1 MTFPIAEVSTYPFCG
16 SCGRETYGPPVFTD
30 LANDLVCDGCGADL
44 LAFGYAATV
53 PPTALLA
60 TPGSLQVTFTW
71 TANPGADSTESRS
84 KVAANAWSAWATDT
98 SPTVVVAAA
107 GETVLFEVRSIVNG
121 VPGPSIQTSGVAT
134 A

>member
-16 SCGRETYGPPVFTD
+16 SCARETYGPYAFED
-30 LANDLVCDGCGADL
+30 LADDLVCDGCGADL
-44 LAFGYAATV
+44 LAFGFAASI
-53 PPTALLA
+53 PPTDLLA

-71 TANPGADSTESRS
+71 TANTAADSTESRS
-84 KVAANAWSAWATDT
+84 KVAANAWTAWTTDT
-98 SPTVVVAAA
+98 SPTIVVAGA

-121 VPGPSIQTSGVAT
+121 VPGPVIQTSGVAT